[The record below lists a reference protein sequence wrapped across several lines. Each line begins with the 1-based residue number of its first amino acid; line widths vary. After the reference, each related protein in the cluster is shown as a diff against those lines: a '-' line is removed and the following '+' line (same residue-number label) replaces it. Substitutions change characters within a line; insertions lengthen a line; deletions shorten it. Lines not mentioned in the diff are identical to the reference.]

1 MRNKAPI
8 LLTIILLLLSI
19 LLHFFKGVPQ
29 TVLSPVFTGLAIFI
43 TLISLF
49 YKKSSHQSKQPVE
62 QQNSDPAKSALVVAS
77 EKQVSAD
84 TAVVQISTLGI
95 AHRRGEWQSI
105 ESQVDQ
111 LIDNCIK
118 IIRSHIQA
126 HTIGVFFPTADGG
139 LKLRRYFSNSE
150 HINKDAIIYPGKGV
164 IGSFLKDGLKQLNLQ
179 EIVSDSM
186 TLYYYNQDVGI
197 RSLMASPISAGSAKR
212 GSIIVDSTDKNHF
225 SDEDHAFLSVIASV
239 LGTAVYNTYL
249 YTEHKL
255 EHTRLAAMSSI
266 EKEFF
271 KDLSLNSILDKMVQI
286 IPFAVPCDRLTIS
299 LISDCGTFA
308 TIKRVWGTESEFFL
322 DKKFSLREK
331 TIASLGYS
339 KNICLSRNFSKDH
352 YEVRYFDDE
361 PKEPVFNSFLAVP
374 VGVDTCK
381 GLLFLESLQHDT
393 FGEWSHDLLAR
404 MATSAGLALE
414 KILVYEKVN
423 NLATHDGLTGLNNH
437 REFQQILK
445 DEITRSIRYNDPLSL
460 VICDIDYF
468 KKVNDTYGHQFGDIV
483 LKSVATT
490 LDNSIRQGVDAAS
503 RYGGEEFALVLVKAD
518 QNSAFETAER
528 IRQLIASKHFRGPA
542 GEDVQISMSFGIAVY
557 RQHAKHIDELIKKAD
572 KALYRAKENGRNR
585 VEIF

>member
-1 MRNKAPI
+1 
-8 LLTIILLLLSI
+8 
-19 LLHFFKGVPQ
+19 
-29 TVLSPVFTGLAIFI
+29 
-43 TLISLF
+43 
-49 YKKSSHQSKQPVE
+49 
-62 QQNSDPAKSALVVAS
+62 
-77 EKQVSAD
+77 
-84 TAVVQISTLGI
+84 
-95 AHRRGEWQSI
+95 
-105 ESQVDQ
+105 
-111 LIDNCIK
+111 
-118 IIRSHIQA
+118 
-126 HTIGVFFPTADGG
+126 
-139 LKLRRYFSNSE
+139 
-150 HINKDAIIYPGKGV
+150 
-164 IGSFLKDGLKQLNLQ
+164 
-179 EIVSDSM
+179 
-186 TLYYYNQDVGI
+186 
-197 RSLMASPISAGSAKR
+197 